1 MDCVFFGWSIC
12 LGQRWI
18 VVFCW
23 SVCFAEFQGRGM
35 DHRLAD
41 VEGADTLRW
50 EDQQKL
56 SAYIEGQNYFQMCK
70 TIWSS

>member
-1 MDCVFFGWSIC
+1 MDFA
-12 LGQRWI
+12 GQ
-18 VVFCW
+18 
-23 SVCFAEFQGRGM
+23 FALQNFKGGM

-56 SAYIEGQNYFQMCK
+56 SAYIEGQNYFQICK

>member
-1 MDCVFFGWSIC
+1 MLVNLLRAKMDCSFLLVSLLCRISKG
-12 LGQRWI
+12 
-18 VVFCW
+18 
-23 SVCFAEFQGRGM
+23 GM

-56 SAYIEGQNYFQMCK
+56 SAYIEGQNYFQICK